1 MALPLGGE
9 QVALQH
15 EAPHE
20 SRSRAVHQLLGAGA
34 LVQPARLQHGHA
46 VADGQGLLGVVGH
59 DHAAGTAAGQHTGQ
73 LGPQPQ
79 AHLHVEVGEG
89 FVQQHQGAAGGQG
102 PGQGQALPLAAG
114 KLMGVALFEPLEAQ
128 QLQQPSGT
136 AAVLAAPQPETGIP
150 PGVEVGEQGV
160 VLKHHAHAAALGRQP
175 ALGPRHLLAADSH
188 HPTVGA
194 LKAGDQ
200 PQQGGLAATGRAQQ
214 AHQFPRTQL
223 EVDVPQRPVAAGG
236 GAAVAMPQAAQLHL
250 RPQGQLSAG
259 LGNAHPAGSP

>member
-15 EAPHE
+15 EAPDE
-20 SRSRAVHQLLGAGA
+20 GGGRAVHQLLGAGA
-34 LVQPARLQHGHA
+34 LVQPAGLEHGHA
-46 VADGQGLLGVVGH
+46 VADGQGFLGVVGH
-59 DHAAGTAAGQHTGQ
+59 DHAAGAATGQHTGQ

-89 FVQQHQGAAGGQG
+89 FIQQHQGAAGGQG

-114 KLMGVALFEPLEAQ
+114 ELVGIALLQPLEAQ
-128 QLQQPSGT
+128 QLQQPGGT
-136 AAVLAAPQPETGIP
+136 AAVLAAPQPEAGIA

-160 VLKHHAHAAALGRQP
+160 VLKHHAHAAALGGQP
-175 ALGPRHLLAADSH
+175 ALGPRHLLAADPH
-188 HPTVGA
+188 HPTVGT

-200 PQQGGLAATGRAQQ
+200 PQQGGFAATGRAQQ
-214 AHQFPRTQL
+214 AHQFPGAQL
-223 EVDVPQRPVAAGG
+223 EVDVPQGPVAAGG
-236 GAAVAMPQAAQLHL
+236 GAAVAVPQAAQLHL
-250 RPQGQLSAG
+250 RPQGQLRAG